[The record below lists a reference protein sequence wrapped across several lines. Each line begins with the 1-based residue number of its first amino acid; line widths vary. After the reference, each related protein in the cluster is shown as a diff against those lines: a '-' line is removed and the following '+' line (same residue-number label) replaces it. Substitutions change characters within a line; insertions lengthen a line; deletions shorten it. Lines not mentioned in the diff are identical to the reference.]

1 MKMKLI
7 FTLAL
12 MGGCFC
18 PAGAQWTLDSCR
30 EKALA
35 NYPQV
40 RQYDLIRKSSEYTL
54 SNAGKAYLPQ
64 VSLSG
69 KASYQTDVTRIPV
82 DIPGVREMNKDQYG
96 LTLDVSQ
103 SLWDGGVTHS
113 KKKIEQA
120 SAYLSKQQLEVELYA
135 LNDRVNQLYFGI
147 LLLDAKREQNKLL
160 QEELQRNYERV
171 NSLFRNGMANA
182 ADLDAVRVEQLKA
195 IQQETQLV
203 SGRTAY
209 VEMLAHLTGQ
219 QSTGE
224 VTLVKPEE
232 PLLTS
237 DEIHRPELSFFEAQQ
252 QLLNIQRESVK
263 VGYMPKFGLFITG
276 GYGRPGLNMLDR
288 DFSPYAI
295 GGIRLSWNFGSLYTS
310 KNERRLIETSLQNT
324 WVQRETFLFNTEMEL
339 SRQQQEIRKNKDLLE
354 YDDEI
359 IRLRENV
366 KRSAEAKVAN
376 GMMTITDWMEKV
388 TDESLARQE
397 KIQHEMEYLLSM
409 YNKKYTTN
417 N

>member
-1 MKMKLI
+1 MKLI

>member
-1 MKMKLI
+1 MKLI

-376 GMMTITDWMEKV
+376 GTMTITDWMEKV

>member
-1 MKMKLI
+1 MKLI

-113 KKKIEQA
+113 KKKIERA

-376 GMMTITDWMEKV
+376 GTMTITDWMEKV